1 MIECSSLLGPYIQG
15 FLSYREA
22 LFHKNSAYEPI
33 MKSLDRFCAKRFP
46 CSAVLTQEMVLTWME
61 DSSGSHSSERTVRGS
76 VIRKFAMYMNGIG
89 GAAYVLPEKM
99 YGHTNAFVPY
109 IFTDDELIRLFAAI
123 DRISPSAAQPYKQEV
138 LPVMFRLI
146 YTCGLRPAEART
158 LKTEN
163 IYLDS
168 GEVLITGTK
177 RNKDRIVVMSEDMRT
192 LCVDYNER
200 RTRFPFE
207 SDYFFPRADGEA
219 FASITILREFQR
231 CWKNANPD
239 IAEKNLP
246 FVRVYD
252 LRHRFATAA
261 VQRWLDDGSDLNA
274 KLPFLRAYMGHDS
287 FAQTA
292 YYIHLL
298 PANLTQSTAVDW
310 AVFDTLIPEV
320 CQDAEA

>member
-33 MKSLDRFCAKRFP
+33 MKSLDRFCVKCFP

-61 DSSGSHSSERTVRGS
+61 DSSGAHSSEHTVRGS

-99 YGHTNAFVPY
+99 YGHTSAFVPY

-200 RTRFPFE
+200 RTRF
-207 SDYFFPRADGEA
+207 
-219 FASITILREFQR
+219 
-231 CWKNANPD
+231 
-239 IAEKNLP
+239 LP
-246 FVRVYD
+246 SVRIYD

-274 KLPFLRAYMGHDS
+274 KLPFLRAYMGHNS

-320 CQDAEA
+320 

>member
-1 MIECSSLLGPYIQG
+1 MIECSSLLGPYIQR

-33 MKSLDRFCAKRFP
+33 MKSLDRFCAKCFP
-46 CSAVLTQEMVLTWME
+46 CSAVLTQEMVLAWME
-61 DSSGSHSSERTVRGS
+61 DSSGSHGSERTVRGS

-99 YGHTNAFVPY
+99 YGHTSAFVPY
-109 IFTDDELIRLFAAI
+109 IFTDDELIHLFAAI

-163 IYLDS
+163 VYLDS

-177 RNKDRIVVMSEDMRT
+177 RNKNRIVVMSEDMRT
-192 LCVDYNER
+192 LCADYNER

-219 FASITILREFQR
+219 FASTTILREFQR

-239 IAEKNLP
+239 ISEENLP
-246 FVRVYD
+246 SVRVYD
-252 LRHRFATAA
+252 LRHRFATAT

-320 CQDAEA
+320 

>member
-1 MIECSSLLGPYIQG
+1 
-15 FLSYREA
+15 
-22 LFHKNSAYEPI
+22 
-33 MKSLDRFCAKRFP
+33 
-46 CSAVLTQEMVLTWME
+46 MVLAWME
-61 DSSGSHSSERTVRGS
+61 DNSGSHGSERTVRGS

-99 YGHTNAFVPY
+99 YGHTSAFVPY

-163 IYLDS
+163 VYLDS

-177 RNKDRIVVMSEDMRT
+177 RNKNRIVVMSEDMRT
-192 LCVDYNER
+192 LCVDYNEW
-200 RTRFPFE
+200 RTCFPFE
-207 SDYFFPRADGEA
+207 SGYFFPRADGEA
-219 FASITILREFQR
+219 FASTTILREFQR

-239 IAEKNLP
+239 ISEENLP
-246 FVRVYD
+246 SVRVYD
-252 LRHRFATAA
+252 LRYRFATAT

-298 PANLTQSTAVDW
+298 PTNLTQSTAVDW

-320 CQDAEA
+320 